1 MRHADM
7 QTRIAEIIACE
18 LQVPQDDVRAG
29 VSLRKDLG
37 MDSVAALNILFA
49 AEEEFGIRIP
59 EGELERVDDI
69 DGIMALVERHR
80 PPASRLSAS

>member
-1 MRHADM
+1 MNAHDEMRLL
-7 QTRIAEIIACE
+7 EIIAIE
-18 LQVPQDDVRAG
+18 LQVPVEKVRRR

-49 AEEEFGIRIP
+49 AEDTFGVRVP

-69 DGIMALVERHR
+69 DAILALIERHQTGGTPR
-80 PPASRLSAS
+80 PAGA

>member
-1 MRHADM
+1 MDAYDEMRLLGIVAV
-7 QTRIAEIIACE
+7 E
-18 LQVPQDDVRAG
+18 LQLPIGKVRRD

-49 AEEEFGIRIP
+49 VEEAFGIRVP

-69 DGIMALVERHR
+69 DAILTLIERYQIGGSER
-80 PPASRLSAS
+80 PPAA